1 MSDMRGPFGDMHNA
15 FRPKQLDVF
24 AAIKEAYSGAW
35 NNLGE
40 MLRLI
45 WLPVVIYLILNI
57 VGAMLPD
64 TTSLILRLA
73 MKLAD
78 FALWAVISVAWYR
91 FILIGDSTGH
101 NNRINFGAREARYLF
116 VSLALILLSVP
127 VLMFAGP
134 PEMPISGAVS
144 SFLAGAGSAGTLI
157 SFFGILLSFVGL
169 YFLVR
174 LSLLLPAVSID
185 EPLNI
190 RLVLERTR
198 GNFWRILALFILSSM
213 PLLVAYV
220 LLLSFFLSAGI
231 PVVIALG
238 VTSLLS
244 IFITIVNVAVIA
256 IAYRELIGPP
266 GAMAADIDRQDTV

>member
-1 MSDMRGPFGDMHNA
+1 MSDMRGPFGDMHNE
-15 FRPKQLDVF
+15 FRPKQLDVL
-24 AAIKEAYSGAW
+24 AAIREAYSGAW

-45 WLPVVIYLILNI
+45 WLPVVLYLILNI
-57 VGAMLPD
+57 IGAMLPD

-73 MKLAD
+73 MELAN

-91 FILIGDSTGH
+91 FILIGDATGH
-101 NNRINFGAREARYLF
+101 DNRINFGRRETRYLF
-116 VSLALILLSVP
+116 VTFALILLAMP
-127 VLMFAGP
+127 VFMFAGP
-134 PEMPISGAVS
+134 PELPISGAVS
-144 SFLAGAGSAGTLI
+144 SFLAGAGSAGALI
-157 SFFGILLSFVGL
+157 SFFGILLSIVGL

-185 EPLNI
+185 EPINI

-198 GNFWRILALFILSSM
+198 GNFWRIFALFILSSL
-213 PLLVAYV
+213 PLIVAYI
-220 LLLSFFLSAGI
+220 LLLSLFLSAGV

-244 IFITIVNVAVIA
+244 IFIAIVNVAVLA

-266 GAMAADIDRQDTV
+266 GAMAADLDRQDTV